1 KPKIWTPFW
10 KVVIVTVLLGTII
23 IIIRMIEVFCT
34 YDNSYR
40 LPASR
45 TDCVSAGQKA
55 EHSGDVIAVLCFTA
69 GADSQCG
76 KLMAGD
82 VTDIGMFTLFLLA
95 NPHTDIEKYR
105 KQIVKELCTDK
116 TDSSSGCLLCP
127 PDWRLHGDLCYY
139 YSNVTERT
147 WSQSRD
153 DCKMMGADLVFIK
166 SQEQQEIMQRS
177 IRQRGGTYWIGL
189 YRDGDVWR
197 WVDGEHYSGSLI
209 GITVQSQ
216 GRCILMTQSEYY
228 QDNCNTARRW
238 ICVKKAVR
246 I

>member
-1 KPKIWTPFW
+1 MLAPDKPKIWMPFW
-10 KVVIVTVLLGTII
+10 KVVIITVLLGTII
-23 IIIRMIEVFCT
+23 IIIRMIEVFS
-34 YDNSYR
+34 N
-40 LPASR
+40 
-45 TDCVSAGQKA
+45 Q
-55 EHSGDVIAVLCFTA
+55 
-69 GADSQCG
+69 
-76 KLMAGD
+76 
-82 VTDIGMFTLFLLA
+82 
-95 NPHTDIEKYR
+95 HTDIEKYR
-105 KQIVKELCTDK
+105 KQIVQELCMDK
-116 TDSSSGCLLCP
+116 INSSSGCLLCP

-139 YSNVTERT
+139 YSDVAERT

-153 DCKMMGADLVFIK
+153 DCKIMGADLLVIK
-166 SQEQQEIMQRS
+166 SQEQQETMQRS

-189 YRDGDVWR
+189 HWDGDVWR
-197 WVDGEHYSGSLI
+197 WVDGEHYSGSLF